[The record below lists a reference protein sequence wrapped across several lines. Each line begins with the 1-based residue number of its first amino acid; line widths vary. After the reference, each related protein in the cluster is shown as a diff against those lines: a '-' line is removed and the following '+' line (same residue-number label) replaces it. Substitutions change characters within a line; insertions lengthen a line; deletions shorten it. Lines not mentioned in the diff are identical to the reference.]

1 MQYLVAVKMVKQH
14 YRERNLLTQNYFKNR
29 LTLTIVRAKFLGRTH
44 VADNVADKNI
54 SNIPVNV
61 ADMLEMLLISLEC
74 C

>member
-1 MQYLVAVKMVKQH
+1 MILECRVPLPSTPDAFDIFTMATAQ
-14 YRERNLLTQNYFKNR
+14 
-29 LTLTIVRAKFLGRTH
+29 GRTH